1 MIQYYVGFCV
11 YKRVNV
17 CVFNGVRNIL
27 TPHSFNYI
35 CMTGTSFVY
44 IRSTGVW
51 ERERER
57 ERGKAK
63 GTEEREREREREREK
78 RRARV

>member
-1 MIQYYVGFCV
+1 
-11 YKRVNV
+11 
-17 CVFNGVRNIL
+17 
-27 TPHSFNYI
+27 
-35 CMTGTSFVY
+35 MTGTSFVY

-51 ERERER
+51 EKERER

-78 RRARV
+78 KGEHVCKPMFA